1 MAVGQLRT
9 VVVDCLDPEPLAT
22 FWSALLGVD
31 VHHRGADWISLR
43 AAEPGHPRVAFQR
56 VPEAKSNNKVERGSF
71 SRDRFDVWVADIAT
85 ATVEAEALGARR
97 VGPLVTA
104 SGEPF
109 QVLADPAGNEFCLV
123 HLPGSTGP

>member
-1 MAVGQLRT
+1 VAVPGPVGQLRT

-31 VHHRGADWISLR
+31 VHHRGANWISLR
-43 AAEPGHPRVAFQR
+43 AAEHGHPRVAFQR
-56 VPEAKSNNKVERGSF
+56 VPEVKATKNRLHL
-71 SRDRFDVWVADIAT
+71 DVWVADIAA
-85 ATVEAEALGARR
+85 ATTEAEALGASR

-104 SGEPF
+104 AGEPF

>member
-56 VPEAKSNNKVERGSF
+56 VPEAKSTKNRLHL
-71 SRDRFDVWVADIAT
+71 DVWVADIAT

>member
-9 VVVDCLDPEPLAT
+9 VVVDCLDPEPLAR
-22 FWSALLGVD
+22 FWAALLD
-31 VHHRGADWISLR
+31 CEIASSSGAWVALAST
-43 AAEPGHPRVAFQR
+43 APGHPRVAFQK
-56 VPEAKSNNKVERGSF
+56 VPETKAGKNRLHL
-71 SRDRFDVWVADIAT
+71 DVWVDDIRA

-97 VGPLVTA
+97 IGALVED
-104 SGEPF
+104 SDEPF

>member
-22 FWSALLGVD
+22 FWSALLGVN
-31 VHHRGADWISLR
+31 VNHRGDDWISLH
-43 AAEPGHPRVAFQR
+43 AEDAGRPRVAFQR
-56 VPEAKSNNKVERGSF
+56 VPEAKAGKNRLHL
-71 SRDRFDVWVADIAT
+71 DVWVDDIRA

-97 VGPLVTA
+97 IGPLVED
-104 SGEPF
+104 SDEPF
-109 QVLADPAGNEFCLV
+109 QMLADPAGKEFCLV

>member
-1 MAVGQLRT
+1 MAIGQLRT

-31 VHHRGADWISLR
+31 VNFRHEEWISLH
-43 AAEPGHPRVAFQR
+43 APAPGHPRVAFQK
-56 VPEAKSNNKVERGSF
+56 VPEAKQTKNRLHL
-71 SRDRFDVWVADIAT
+71 DVWVDDIPAAT
-85 ATVEAEALGARR
+85 TEAEAIGATRI
-97 VGPLVTA
+97 GDLVED

-123 HLPGSTGP
+123 HLPGSKGP